1 MFDFEC
7 FSRISFLM
15 KIQLNNIVIICTQIN
30 ILVINNFGI
39 IVMIFELF
47 IFIYIF
53 NYKRKKSKT

>member
-1 MFDFEC
+1 MFDFRC

-15 KIQLNNIVIICTQIN
+15 KIQLNNIIIIGSQIN

-53 NYKRKKSKT
+53 N